1 MRNEELLKIFIYLWY
16 IVVIFKDNIMEIYVV
31 WLIVALVLLIVELF
45 TASFG
50 VVCFSFGA
58 AAAGIAAYCGVATV
72 WQLLIFSVV
81 SFVAFVFI
89 RPIIVK
95 FLLKKKDEVLTNADA
110 IIGRVAI
117 VTEEIDMAKNTGR
130 VKLDGDDWKAESSEI
145 IAVGEKVEIVSRDS
159 IILSVKPIK

>member
-1 MRNEELLKIFIYLWY
+1 MEFYYNF
-16 IVVIFKDNIMEIYVV
+16 VINSSNFKNRIMEIYVV

-58 AAAGIAAYCGVATV
+58 AAAGLAAYLGMATV
-72 WQLLIFSVV
+72 WQLLIFSIV

-89 RPIIVK
+89 RPVIVK

-110 IIGRVAI
+110 VVGRIGV
-117 VTEEIDMAKNTGR
+117 VTEEINADKNTGR
-130 VKLDGDDWKAESSEI
+130 IKIDGDDWKAESSEN
-145 IAVGEKVEIVSRDS
+145 IAVGEKVEVMSRES
-159 IILSVKPIK
+159 IILNVKPLK

>member
-1 MRNEELLKIFIYLWY
+1 MINSSN
-16 IVVIFKDNIMEIYVV
+16 FKKKVMEIYVV

-58 AAAGIAAYCGVATV
+58 AAAGIAAYFNLGTV
-72 WQLLIFSVV
+72 WQLALFSIV

-89 RPIIVK
+89 RPVIVK

-110 IIGRVAI
+110 VVGRIGV
-117 VTEEIDMAKNTGR
+117 VTEEINADKNTGR
-130 VKLDGDDWKAESSEI
+130 VKIDGDDWKAVSSEN
-145 IAVGEKVEIVSRDS
+145 IALGEKVEVMSRES
-159 IILSVKPIK
+159 IILNVKPLK

>member
-1 MRNEELLKIFIYLWY
+1 
-16 IVVIFKDNIMEIYVV
+16 MEIYVV

-58 AAAGIAAYCGVATV
+58 AAAGIVAYFNLGTV
-72 WQLLIFSVV
+72 WQLALFSIV

-89 RPIIVK
+89 RPVIVK

-110 IIGRVAI
+110 VVGRIGV
-117 VTEEIDMAKNTGR
+117 VTEEINADKNTGR
-130 VKLDGDDWKAESSEI
+130 VKIDGDDWKAVSSEN
-145 IAVGEKVEIVSRDS
+145 IALGEKVEVMSRES
-159 IILSVKPIK
+159 IILNVKPLK